1 MTGISTSTDRLTS
14 HPVVPGRKAPA
25 LACDLLDGT
34 HFHLADRRPETFTMV
49 VFYRGNHCPVCR
61 VQLRDLDRRLDD
73 FVSRGVEIVAVSAD
87 DRQRAERS
95 RAEWPVDRVPLGFGV
110 DIAQARAW
118 GLYISDAYGPD
129 MPAQFSEPG
138 VFLVN
143 RDAILQYAA
152 VTSMP
157 FGRPRAEDLLP
168 GIDYLLK
175 HPDATF
181 GRA

>member
-1 MTGISTSTDRLTS
+1 M
-14 HPVVPGRKAPA
+14 
-25 LACDLLDGT
+25 
-34 HFHLADRRPETFTMV
+34 
-49 VFYRGNHCPVCR
+49 
-61 VQLRDLDRRLDD
+61 
-73 FVSRGVEIVAVSAD
+73 EIVAVSAD

-95 RAEWPVDRVPLGFGV
+95 HAEWPVDRVPLGFGV
-110 DIAQARAW
+110 DIAQARIAW

-129 MPAQFSEPG
+129 MPSRFSEPG
-138 VFLVN
+138 VFLVS
-143 RDAILQYAA
+143 RDGILQYAA

-175 HPDATF
+175 HPDTKF